1 MDLAA
6 TPVTKLINGD
16 AFYLHRSTHG
26 DFGLFIQGE
35 EWTND
40 PVGPLFEPFGGDCLL
55 SLSLLA
61 GARRI
66 ALAVYLWAFAILY
79 FASASASMVYLSMV
93 RVYSS
98 EYFFRHG
105 HHRLIG
111 LGALKS
117 LRGCLSASIRY
128 REAKCPVSS
137 NVQCEW
143 GWGHRRETAGACGI
157 AGRIVAS
164 GGGS

>member
-40 PVGPLFEPFGGDCLL
+40 PVGPLFEPFGGDWLL

-66 ALAVYLWAFAILY
+66 ALAAR
-79 FASASASMVYLSMV
+79 ASSA
-93 RVYSS
+93 
-98 EYFFRHG
+98 
-105 HHRLIG
+105 
-111 LGALKS
+111 
-117 LRGCLSASIRY
+117 Y
-128 REAKCPVSS
+128 RPRCTEVSS
-137 NVQCEW
+137 WVLECEYK
-143 GWGHRRETAGACGI
+143 I
-157 AGRIVAS
+157 S
-164 GGGS
+164 GGQVPSLQQRAV